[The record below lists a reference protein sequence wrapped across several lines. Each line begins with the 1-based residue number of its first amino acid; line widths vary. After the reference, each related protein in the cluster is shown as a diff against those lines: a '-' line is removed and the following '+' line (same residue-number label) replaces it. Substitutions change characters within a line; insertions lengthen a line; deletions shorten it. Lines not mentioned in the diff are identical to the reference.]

1 MTHQTGNAPD
11 QLRSML
17 ASGAVVAPF
26 VWDGAQARYAA
37 AAGHPAV
44 YMTGFGTA
52 ASHGFP
58 DIGLLGMAE
67 MLENARR
74 IVAAVDVP
82 VIADADTGYGNPIN
96 VANTVRAYEAAG
108 VAALHIED
116 QVWPKRCGF
125 MDGKEVIPL
134 VEMEQKLSAALAAR
148 SDPTVMVI
156 GRTDALAPLG
166 WDEAIRRARAY
177 HALGVDLVFID
188 GLKTVEDI
196 ERAAEALHDVPRVL
210 NSELLSGEEAAALG
224 YQLVIQLGTLR
235 VLFGA
240 LRDIYGELATTG
252 RVDLDARRAPTI
264 DEIASVL
271 GVEEH
276 RAIEQAAL
284 QSGGAES

>member
-1 MTHQTGNAPD
+1 MTSKSPNAPD
-11 QLRSML
+11 QLRSLL
-17 ASGAVVAPF
+17 ASGTTVAPF

-52 ASHGFP
+52 ASHGLP

-134 VEMEQKLSAALAAR
+134 ADMEQKLSAALDAR
-148 SDPTVMVI
+148 GDPTVIVI

-166 WDEAIRRARAY
+166 WDEAITRAQAY

-196 ERAAEALHDVPRVL
+196 ERAADALHDVPRVL
-210 NSELLSGEEAAALG
+210 NSELLTGDEAAALG

-235 VLFGA
+235 ALFAA
-240 LRDIYGELATTG
+240 LRDVYGELASSG
-252 RVDLDARRAPTI
+252 RVDLDARGAPTI

-276 RAIEQAAL
+276 RAIEAAAL
-284 QSGGAES
+284 AGSEARR

>member
-1 MTHQTGNAPD
+1 MQDVPVSAPRR
-11 QLRSML
+11 LRDLMEAGTVL
-17 ASGAVVAPF
+17 APF

-37 AAGHPAV
+37 AAGHAAV

-52 ASHGFP
+52 ASHGLP

-67 MLENARR
+67 MQENARR

-134 VEMEQKLSAALAAR
+134 REMEQKLAAALSAR
-148 SDPTVMVI
+148 RDPALMVI

-166 WDEAIRRARAY
+166 WDAAIDRAKAY
-177 HALGVDLVFID
+177 HAVGVDLVFID
-188 GLKTVEDI
+188 GLKTREDI
-196 ERAAEALHDVPRVL
+196 ERAAEALPDVPRLL
-210 NSELLSGEEAAALG
+210 NSELLTAGEAAALG
-224 YQLVIQLGTLR
+224 FQLVIQLGSLR
-235 VLFGA
+235 ALFAAIRGV
-240 LRDIYGELATTG
+240 YEELATTG
-252 RVDLDARRAPTI
+252 QIDLAARNAPTI

-276 RAIEQAAL
+276 RAIEAAVL
-284 QSGGAES
+284 EGS